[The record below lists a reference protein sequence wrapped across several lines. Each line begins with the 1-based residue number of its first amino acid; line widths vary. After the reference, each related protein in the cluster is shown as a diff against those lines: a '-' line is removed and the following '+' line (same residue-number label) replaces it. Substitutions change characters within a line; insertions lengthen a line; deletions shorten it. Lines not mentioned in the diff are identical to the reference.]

1 MTKEQLTELID
12 EWGIEN
18 ETIILEPQEEFNGGI
33 IGVTEDKCHL
43 VYSYEKLT
51 VSMAEVW
58 FKEKKPDDD
67 RTFEDCLSEA
77 CEWVDYNTIR
87 AIPYMDASHA
97 PIIVYEFPEQ
107 EKKPVQP
114 EESELLEERLAFVT
128 DLLHDFVTA
137 EESWDSNLIHAVT
150 DRAKKFL
157 GISKEGL

>member
-1 MTKEQLTELID
+1 MDKKELTELID
-12 EWGIEN
+12 EWGIED

-58 FKEKKPDDD
+58 FKEKKPDDE

-87 AIPYMDASHA
+87 SIPYMDASHA

-107 EKKPVQP
+107 AHKPAEQDYISAM
-114 EESELLEERLAFVT
+114 SEIMELENGGTFNQDEVMKILKTYF
-128 DLLHDFVTA
+128 
-137 EESWDSNLIHAVT
+137 N
-150 DRAKKFL
+150 
-157 GISKEGL
+157 